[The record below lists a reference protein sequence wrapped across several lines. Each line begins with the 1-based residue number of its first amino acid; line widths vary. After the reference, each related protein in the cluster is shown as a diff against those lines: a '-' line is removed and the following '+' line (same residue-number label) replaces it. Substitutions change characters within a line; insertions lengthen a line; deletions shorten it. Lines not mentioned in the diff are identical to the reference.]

1 MFISK
6 KDYDLVC
13 DRNTELH
20 NEIYELEDKLEITE
34 KNELKLL
41 NENTKL
47 KRKQRQITKLLE
59 SNTYNNA
66 ELRLRKIKEVI
77 TSDQTIR

>member
-6 KDYDLVC
+6 KDYDVMC
-13 DRNTELH
+13 DRNQELH
-20 NEIYELEDKLEITE
+20 NEIYELEDKLEIAE

-41 NENTKL
+41 SENTKL
-47 KRKQRQITKLLE
+47 KRKQRKITKLLE

-77 TSDQTIR
+77 AEK